1 MYTGNYIMFTSRKYP
16 GRNIQ
21 ICVAGWTNDNCPDEN
36 QLFDLGK
43 KMQEDI
49 SNVHGKNYRNI
60 RIIDL
65 YKATG
70 GASDWLVRGY
80 IHS

>member
-1 MYTGNYIMFTSRKYP
+1 
-16 GRNIQ
+16 
-21 ICVAGWTNDNCPDEN
+21 
-36 QLFDLGK
+36 
-43 KMQEDI
+43 MQEDI

-70 GASDWLVRGY
+70 GASDWLVYGY
-80 IHS
+80 AFIDKLLFHYSYMACIISMQVLL